1 MSSRP
6 SRGAAR
12 LAAILDALPDALVLV
27 NCNGTVVNAN
37 TIALERLEAPG
48 TALVGR
54 GLLDLL
60 PEFDSRL
67 IPGSMRRPDTI
78 DEQGRTRPTRMTAR
92 RTDGSEFP
100 VEVTSASLAEG
111 REPGWGAPSQFG
123 TGAADQ
129 RYTGDELLMI
139 VVRDLSGT
147 VDTEAELARSQ
158 RQTEMI
164 LRAAAE
170 GVVGTDTD
178 GRVVLVN
185 PAAAQIL
192 GFRAGDLGG
201 REFHTLVLHSRADG
215 EPFPYAESPLADTL
229 RSGRKHRVRGQ
240 VLWAKDGSPVPVD
253 LTTAPVRDGDQLVGA
268 VVTFT
273 DRRAHEALVA
283 EHAEEQAAAE
293 KRYEELAEREQR
305 RYEELETSS
314 AEKYET
320 LDRTS
325 RERYEELK
333 RTSTAKYQELER
345 TSRERYETLER
356 ESAERYE
363 ALAEREKER
372 YAALGE
378 REKDRYE
385 ALAARHDQLV
395 AVLSESLRG
404 PLDHLRSELGSLAAD
419 PAGQLWPEANQI
431 LHHLSAGYAR
441 MTTLVDNVLGYQRLD
456 AGQDSLDRKKV
467 LLDEVIAAGVE
478 GAVELIGPGR
488 AQFAVH
494 APSIEAEIDPHRF
507 ATALAHL
514 IADVAGIDATGN
526 ARQTPQAMAGGYI
539 DSTVVVAAALR
550 GNAVRIEV
558 RGPFAGGDP
567 VHEPLVRGIVR
578 AHGGVLQTH
587 AMAGMSGSAYVLD
600 IPLGEGAGAVQAP
613 PQAELPAGGTTA
625 QAPEGAGPDTESD
638 RPHGRRRRRA
648 APRSSVDSF
657 LGTSADGTPAAP
669 EPAPAAA
676 PTGRR
681 RGRRAADETPV
692 EAVLAGQDGGET
704 PAAGSAVALPA
715 PTGAAEGGTG
725 RRRRRA
731 AAPQD
736 GNAPTS
742 EGAVTTAAEHAAG
755 TAASASALGGTV
767 PPQGVPPAGLRAAQ
781 PALPPAGSTGP
792 GAAVVIAPGVRPGL
806 SAAVPRPA
814 QAPDDQQGRAA
825 QRPAPSAMPALP
837 PAGAP
842 APARPTPPGMPDTP
856 AAPAAPAP
864 AVGTPGE
871 TVQALPS
878 GQPHAAPAAGQ
889 VAPAPV
895 PPQFG
900 QPAGPTT
907 ASTGTA
913 VPAQPGVQNPAT
925 APAPAP
931 GPAPAPAPGPA
942 PVPPVTAAPGVP
954 VPPAPA
960 APGTAANPA
969 TPPPAAAVPAAPTEA
984 QVPAANPA
992 GSQAP
997 VPPGFPAG
1005 TAQPVQPGQPAPQ
1018 PPAAGPLTPPFAVG
1032 QALQAPVPGSPV
1044 PPAAPATEQAAPAPG
1059 AAPAPDPTAVRPQHP
1074 LVPPQLPAAS
1084 QGGPGSSM
1092 PLPPATGT
1100 PTAPGAPGTPP
1111 APVGQQTPP
1120 AGLPA
1125 QQPVAQPGVPGQQPA
1140 GSPVQVPPGAAY
1152 PAAPVTQQPQPAQA
1166 LPGQQGAGPRRA
1178 RRALADGPGQVPGE
1192 VAETGPGLALPSAED
1207 AHGPAGHPALDHTP
1221 PQAHPLPTASA
1232 PLPEA
1237 TPAGGTPVSPP
1248 AADGWAVPTAA
1259 TGSVPL
1265 PEAAPPVEGQ
1275 EPAAGPQTGNVPG
1288 LQAGPE
1294 AVSRETSPVAPR
1306 GGDAPVSRETSD
1318 EAPVAPV
1325 SRETS
1330 AEDPAEP
1337 VSRETSAATPAPAPQ
1352 PQRVA
1357 QPLPAE
1363 SAEQQ
1368 AASAQSRAFSVRTLG
1383 QGVPFAAPGRPAE
1396 PQRRPLNNPAQPPQN
1411 PPPPAPATAGRRRKL
1426 GTPPAAEEAATPPA
1440 PQQAAPQAPPQQATP
1455 AASTPV
1461 PAPAP
1466 EADGYPAQGR
1476 SYAIGA
1482 PDEGAEGPEPLDGP
1496 NGAVEVA
1503 NQPQP
1508 QPQDAEL
1515 PPEPL
1520 DNPRR
1525 LLVWP
1530 APDVSTQQA
1539 LSDRGYRP
1547 VIVHSREEV
1556 DAQIAAFPAAL
1567 FVDPLTGPITRTA
1580 LQSLRQAAVAAE
1592 VPVLVTAGL
1601 GQATR
1606 EAAYGADP
1614 AVLLKALAAR
1624 DSEQHPSRVLLIE
1637 EREEIALALTAALER
1652 RGMQVARATTDTD
1665 AVNLA
1670 TQMHPNLVVMDLM
1683 QVRRRRAGVVDW
1695 LRANGRLNHT
1705 PLVVYTAAGIDPSE
1719 LPRLASGETVLFLAE
1734 RSTTDDVQ
1742 ARIVDLLAKIGTN

>member
-325 RERYEELK
+325 RERYEELE

-825 QRPAPSAMPALP
+825 QRPAPSAIPALP

-878 GQPHAAPAAGQ
+878 GQPHAAPAPGQ

-900 QPAGPTT
+900 QPAGPTA

-913 VPAQPGVQNPAT
+913 VPTQPGVQNPAT
-925 APAPAP
+925 
-931 GPAPAPAPGPA
+931 APAPAPGPA

-992 GSQAP
+992 GPQAP

-1059 AAPAPDPTAVRPQHP
+1059 AAPAQDPTAVRPQHP
-1074 LVPPQLPAAS
+1074 LAPPQLPAAS
-1084 QGGPGSSM
+1084 QGGPASSM

-1152 PAAPVTQQPQPAQA
+1152 PAAPVAQQPQPAQA

-1294 AVSRETSPVAPR
+1294 AVSRETSPVAPT
-1306 GGDAPVSRETSD
+1306 GGEAPVSRETSD

-1455 AASTPV
+1455 AASAPV

>member
-111 REPGWGAPSQFG
+111 RESGWGAPSQFG

-325 RERYEELK
+325 RERYEELE

-864 AVGTPGE
+864 AMGTPGE

-878 GQPHAAPAAGQ
+878 GQPHAAPAPGQ

-900 QPAGPTT
+900 QPAGPTA

-925 APAPAP
+925 
-931 GPAPAPAPGPA
+931 APAPAPGPA

-960 APGTAANPA
+960 APGTAASPA

-992 GSQAP
+992 GPQAP

-1032 QALQAPVPGSPV
+1032 QALQAPMPGSPV

-1059 AAPAPDPTAVRPQHP
+1059 AAPAPDPTAVRPQH
-1074 LVPPQLPAAS
+1074 LLAPPQLPAAS
-1084 QGGPGSSM
+1084 QGGPASSM

-1140 GSPVQVPPGAAY
+1140 GSPVQVPPGAAH

-1248 AADGWAVPTAA
+1248 AADGWAAPTAA

-1294 AVSRETSPVAPR
+1294 AVSRETSPVAPT
-1306 GGDAPVSRETSD
+1306 GGEAPVSRETSD

-1363 SAEQQ
+1363 SAQQQ

-1440 PQQAAPQAPPQQATP
+1440 PQQAAPPAPPQQATP

>member
-111 REPGWGAPSQFG
+111 RESGWGAPSQFG

-283 EHAEEQAAAE
+283 EHAEELAAAE

-325 RERYEELK
+325 RERYEELE
-333 RTSTAKYQELER
+333 RTSTARYQELER

-356 ESAERYE
+356 ESVERYE

-613 PQAELPAGGTTA
+613 PQAELPAGGTPA

-657 LGTSADGTPAAP
+657 LGTSSDGTPAAP

-842 APARPTPPGMPDTP
+842 ATARPTPPGMPDTP

-878 GQPHAAPAAGQ
+878 GQPHAAPAPGQ

-900 QPAGPTT
+900 QPAGPTA

-925 APAPAP
+925 T
-931 GPAPAPAPGPA
+931 APAPAPGPA

-960 APGTAANPA
+960 APGTAASPA

-992 GSQAP
+992 GPQAP

-1032 QALQAPVPGSPV
+1032 QALQAPAPGSPV
-1044 PPAAPATEQAAPAPG
+1044 PPAAPAAEQAAPAPG

-1074 LVPPQLPAAS
+1074 LAPPQLPAAS
-1084 QGGPGSSM
+1084 QGGPASSM

-1120 AGLPA
+1120 AGLPD

-1152 PAAPVTQQPQPAQA
+1152 PAAPVAQQPQPAQA

-1248 AADGWAVPTAA
+1248 AADGWAVPPAA

-1294 AVSRETSPVAPR
+1294 AVSRETSPAAPT
-1306 GGDAPVSRETSD
+1306 GGEAPVSRETSD

-1330 AEDPAEP
+1330 AEDLAEP
-1337 VSRETSAATPAPAPQ
+1337 VSRETSADTPAPAPQ

-1440 PQQAAPQAPPQQATP
+1440 PQQAAPPAPPQQATP

>member
-1 MSSRP
+1 M
-6 SRGAAR
+6 
-12 LAAILDALPDALVLV
+12 
-27 NCNGTVVNAN
+27 
-37 TIALERLEAPG
+37 
-48 TALVGR
+48 
-54 GLLDLL
+54 
-60 PEFDSRL
+60 
-67 IPGSMRRPDTI
+67 
-78 DEQGRTRPTRMTAR
+78 
-92 RTDGSEFP
+92 
-100 VEVTSASLAEG
+100 
-111 REPGWGAPSQFG
+111 
-123 TGAADQ
+123 
-129 RYTGDELLMI
+129 
-139 VVRDLSGT
+139 
-147 VDTEAELARSQ
+147 
-158 RQTEMI
+158 
-164 LRAAAE
+164 
-170 GVVGTDTD
+170 
-178 GRVVLVN
+178 
-185 PAAAQIL
+185 
-192 GFRAGDLGG
+192 
-201 REFHTLVLHSRADG
+201 
-215 EPFPYAESPLADTL
+215 
-229 RSGRKHRVRGQ
+229 
-240 VLWAKDGSPVPVD
+240 
-253 LTTAPVRDGDQLVGA
+253 
-268 VVTFT
+268 
-273 DRRAHEALVA
+273 
-283 EHAEEQAAAE
+283 
-293 KRYEELAEREQR
+293 
-305 RYEELETSS
+305 
-314 AEKYET
+314 
-320 LDRTS
+320 
-325 RERYEELK
+325 
-333 RTSTAKYQELER
+333 
-345 TSRERYETLER
+345 
-356 ESAERYE
+356 
-363 ALAEREKER
+363 
-372 YAALGE
+372 
-378 REKDRYE
+378 
-385 ALAARHDQLV
+385 
-395 AVLSESLRG
+395 
-404 PLDHLRSELGSLAAD
+404 
-419 PAGQLWPEANQI
+419 
-431 LHHLSAGYAR
+431 
-441 MTTLVDNVLGYQRLD
+441 
-456 AGQDSLDRKKV
+456 
-467 LLDEVIAAGVE
+467 
-478 GAVELIGPGR
+478 
-488 AQFAVH
+488 
-494 APSIEAEIDPHRF
+494 
-507 ATALAHL
+507 
-514 IADVAGIDATGN
+514 
-526 ARQTPQAMAGGYI
+526 
-539 DSTVVVAAALR
+539 
-550 GNAVRIEV
+550 
-558 RGPFAGGDP
+558 
-567 VHEPLVRGIVR
+567 
-578 AHGGVLQTH
+578 
-587 AMAGMSGSAYVLD
+587 
-600 IPLGEGAGAVQAP
+600 
-613 PQAELPAGGTTA
+613 
-625 QAPEGAGPDTESD
+625 
-638 RPHGRRRRRA
+638 
-648 APRSSVDSF
+648 
-657 LGTSADGTPAAP
+657 
-669 EPAPAAA
+669 
-676 PTGRR
+676 
-681 RGRRAADETPV
+681 
-692 EAVLAGQDGGET
+692 
-704 PAAGSAVALPA
+704 
-715 PTGAAEGGTG
+715 
-725 RRRRRA
+725 
-731 AAPQD
+731 
-736 GNAPTS
+736 
-742 EGAVTTAAEHAAG
+742 
-755 TAASASALGGTV
+755 
-767 PPQGVPPAGLRAAQ
+767 
-781 PALPPAGSTGP
+781 
-792 GAAVVIAPGVRPGL
+792 
-806 SAAVPRPA
+806 
-814 QAPDDQQGRAA
+814 
-825 QRPAPSAMPALP
+825 
-837 PAGAP
+837 
-842 APARPTPPGMPDTP
+842 
-856 AAPAAPAP
+856 
-864 AVGTPGE
+864 
-871 TVQALPS
+871 
-878 GQPHAAPAAGQ
+878 
-889 VAPAPV
+889 
-895 PPQFG
+895 
-900 QPAGPTT
+900 
-907 ASTGTA
+907 
-913 VPAQPGVQNPAT
+913 
-925 APAPAP
+925 
-931 GPAPAPAPGPA
+931 
-942 PVPPVTAAPGVP
+942 
-954 VPPAPA
+954 
-960 APGTAANPA
+960 
-969 TPPPAAAVPAAPTEA
+969 
-984 QVPAANPA
+984 
-992 GSQAP
+992 
-997 VPPGFPAG
+997 
-1005 TAQPVQPGQPAPQ
+1005 
-1018 PPAAGPLTPPFAVG
+1018 
-1032 QALQAPVPGSPV
+1032 
-1044 PPAAPATEQAAPAPG
+1044 
-1059 AAPAPDPTAVRPQHP
+1059 RPQHP
-1074 LVPPQLPAAS
+1074 LAPPQLPAAS
-1084 QGGPGSSM
+1084 QGGPASSM

-1100 PTAPGAPGTPP
+1100 PTASGAPGTPP

-1152 PAAPVTQQPQPAQA
+1152 PAAPVAQQPQPAQA

-1237 TPAGGTPVSPP
+1237 TPAGGTPASPP
-1248 AADGWAVPTAA
+1248 AADGWAVPPAA

-1275 EPAAGPQTGNVPG
+1275 EPAAGQTGNVPG

-1294 AVSRETSPVAPR
+1294 AVSRETSPVAPT
-1306 GGDAPVSRETSD
+1306 GGEAPVSRETSD

-1325 SRETS
+1325 SRETG

-1440 PQQAAPQAPPQQATP
+1440 PQQAAPPAPPQQATP

-1466 EADGYPAQGR
+1466 APAPGADGYPAQGR

>member
-325 RERYEELK
+325 RERYEELE

-345 TSRERYETLER
+345 TSHERYETLER

-864 AVGTPGE
+864 AVGTPGG

-878 GQPHAAPAAGQ
+878 GQPHAAPAPGQ

-900 QPAGPTT
+900 QPAGPTA

-931 GPAPAPAPGPA
+931 GPAP
-942 PVPPVTAAPGVP
+942 VPPVTAAPGVP
-954 VPPAPA
+954 VPPAPG
-960 APGTAANPA
+960 APGTAASPA
-969 TPPPAAAVPAAPTEA
+969 TPPPAAGVPAAPTEA

-992 GSQAP
+992 GPQAP

-1074 LVPPQLPAAS
+1074 LAPPQLPAAS
-1084 QGGPGSSM
+1084 QGGPASSM

-1125 QQPVAQPGVPGQQPA
+1125 QQPVAQPGLPGQQPA

-1152 PAAPVTQQPQPAQA
+1152 PAAPVAQQPQPAQA

-1248 AADGWAVPTAA
+1248 AADGWAAPTAA

-1294 AVSRETSPVAPR
+1294 AVSRETSPVAPT
-1306 GGDAPVSRETSD
+1306 GGEAPVSRETSD

-1337 VSRETSAATPAPAPQ
+1337 VSRETSAATAAPAPQ

-1411 PPPPAPATAGRRRKL
+1411 PPSPAPATAGRRRKL

-1440 PQQAAPQAPPQQATP
+1440 PQQAAPPAPPQQATP
-1455 AASTPV
+1455 AASTPA

>member
-325 RERYEELK
+325 RERYEELE

-657 LGTSADGTPAAP
+657 LGTSADGTPAAS

-864 AVGTPGE
+864 AMGTPGE

-878 GQPHAAPAAGQ
+878 GQPHAATAPGQ

-900 QPAGPTT
+900 QPAGPTA

-925 APAPAP
+925 
-931 GPAPAPAPGPA
+931 APAPAPGPA

-960 APGTAANPA
+960 APGTAASPA

-992 GSQAP
+992 GPQAP

-1005 TAQPVQPGQPAPQ
+1005 TAPPVQPGQPAPQ

-1074 LVPPQLPAAS
+1074 LAPPQLPAAS
-1084 QGGPGSSM
+1084 QGGPASSM

-1294 AVSRETSPVAPR
+1294 AVSRETSPVAPT
-1306 GGDAPVSRETSD
+1306 GGEAPVSRETSD

-1337 VSRETSAATPAPAPQ
+1337 VSRETSAATAAPAPQ
-1352 PQRVA
+1352 PQRLA

-1383 QGVPFAAPGRPAE
+1383 QGVPFAAPGRPSE

>member
-111 REPGWGAPSQFG
+111 RESGWGAPSQFG

-325 RERYEELK
+325 RERYEELE

-842 APARPTPPGMPDTP
+842 APARPAPPGMPDTP

-878 GQPHAAPAAGQ
+878 GQPHAAPAPGQ

-900 QPAGPTT
+900 QPAGPTA

-925 APAPAP
+925 APA
-931 GPAPAPAPGPA
+931 PA

-960 APGTAANPA
+960 APGTAASPA

-1059 AAPAPDPTAVRPQHP
+1059 VAPAPDPTAVRPQHP
-1074 LVPPQLPAAS
+1074 LAPPQLPAAS
-1084 QGGPGSSM
+1084 QGGPASSM

-1100 PTAPGAPGTPP
+1100 PTASGAPGTPP

-1152 PAAPVTQQPQPAQA
+1152 PAAPVAQQPQPAQA

-1248 AADGWAVPTAA
+1248 AADGWAVPTAG

-1294 AVSRETSPVAPR
+1294 AVSRETSPVAPT
-1306 GGDAPVSRETSD
+1306 GGEAPVSRETSD
-1318 EAPVAPV
+1318 GAPVAPV

-1461 PAPAP
+1461 PAPAPAP